1 MKYKSSSWKYYLGV
15 LALVWPIFAPGLDN
29 TQRILSTI
37 FSYVGIRLLVYALY
51 QNKKIT

>member
-1 MKYKSSSWKYYLGV
+1 MSFKLSSWKLYLGV

-37 FSYVGIRLLVYALY
+37 FSYVGVRLLIYVLY
-51 QNKKIT
+51 QSKKDT

>member
-1 MKYKSSSWKYYLGV
+1 MSFKLSSWKLYLGV

-37 FSYVGIRLLVYALY
+37 FSYVGVRLLVYVLY
-51 QNKKIT
+51 QSKKET

>member
-1 MKYKSSSWKYYLGV
+1 MSFKLSSWKLYLGV

-37 FSYVGIRLLVYALY
+37 FSYVGIRLLVYVLY
-51 QNKKIT
+51 QSKKNT

>member
-1 MKYKSSSWKYYLGV
+1 MSFKISSWKLYLGV

-37 FSYVGIRLLVYALY
+37 FSYVGIRLLVYVLY
-51 QNKKIT
+51 QSKKDT

>member
-1 MKYKSSSWKYYLGV
+1 MSFKLRSWKLYLGV

-37 FSYVGIRLLVYALY
+37 FSYVGVRLLVYVLY
-51 QNKKIT
+51 QSKKDT

>member
-1 MKYKSSSWKYYLGV
+1 MSFKLSSWKLYLGV

-37 FSYVGIRLLVYALY
+37 FSYVGVRLLVYVLY
-51 QNKKIT
+51 QSKTDT

>member
-1 MKYKSSSWKYYLGV
+1 MSFKLSSWKFYLGV

-37 FSYVGIRLLVYALY
+37 FSYVGVRLLVYVLY
-51 QNKKIT
+51 QSKKDT

>member
-1 MKYKSSSWKYYLGV
+1 MKYKSSTWKLYLGV

-37 FSYVGIRLLVYALY
+37 FSYVGIRLFVYVLY
-51 QNKKIT
+51 LSEKDT

>member
-1 MKYKSSSWKYYLGV
+1 MKYKSSSWKLYLGV

-37 FSYVGIRLLVYALY
+37 FSYVGIRLLVYVLY
-51 QNKKIT
+51 QSNKDT

>member
-1 MKYKSSSWKYYLGV
+1 MSFKLSSWKLYLGV

-37 FSYVGIRLLVYALY
+37 FSYVGVRLLVYVY
-51 QNKKIT
+51 QSKKDT